1 MKLLPICFFGLVSRV
16 KHFLEGRQGDMN
28 FLVTSNYCDKKAVFI
43 SLIKKGVL
51 DLYTIVQ

>member
-1 MKLLPICFFGLVSRV
+1 MFFGIISRV

-28 FLVTSNYCDKKAVFI
+28 FLVASNCCDKKAVFI
-43 SLIKKGVL
+43 SLIKKGVV